1 VTFITFFSLTLAE
14 NNMPQRLDLTGLP
27 ATRQSLQEQD
37 INNMAFIENNSR
49 EYLKPNFEYG
59 GHYWP
64 VICRYQIRKD
74 IMHGIFKLLGQ
85 FYEKSS
91 KLIAIRLEL
100 KMKQW
105 SPDNKL
111 VSLFFKQLKR
121 KLCKHYGRCYH
132 GYIWVREQNHATAQ
146 HYHTALLVDGHKV
159 RHSNTIKQLAECIW
173 QHGYLSL
180 PKCPFYR
187 VHRSQIQ
194 RFQALIYRLSY
205 LAKAETKGDR
215 PPAVKDYQIS
225 RSIRGQ

>member
-1 VTFITFFSLTLAE
+1 LQKKTHQ
-14 NNMPQRLDLTGLP
+14 NLDLTGLP
-27 ATRQSLQEQD
+27 AKSQPAQRQD
-37 INNMAFIENNSR
+37 INNMAVIENSSR
-49 EYLKPNFEYG
+49 EYLTPNFEYG

-64 VICRYQIRKD
+64 VISRYQIRTD

-105 SPDNKL
+105 SQDNQPI
-111 VSLFFKQLKR
+111 SHFFKQLKR
-121 KLCKHYGRCYH
+121 KLFKHYGRCYH

-146 HYHTALLVDGHKV
+146 HYHAALLVDGQKV
-159 RHSNTIKQLAECIW
+159 MHSNTIKQIAECIW

-205 LAKAETKGDR
+205 LAKAETKGNR
-215 PPAVKDYQIS
+215 PQGVKDYHLS
-225 RSIRGQ
+225 HGIRTS